1 MDRKYRPYI
10 PESYRAYIPT
20 MDESGVQYQKYM
32 QGEPDAEMF
41 QDKVLPQ
48 GSYRQNIPLANGADK
63 DQSPQIM
70 AAASPENKKDK
81 AAPHTA
87 KKSESDASSESG
99 IMKYLHAPSPGPVVD
114 RKYRPYI
121 PESYRDYIPTMD
133 ESGVQYQKY
142 MQGEPEA
149 EKFQDKVLPQG
160 SYRQNIPL
168 ANGADKDQSPQIMAA
183 AAPENKKDKAAPH
196 TAKKSESDA
205 STESGIMKYLHAPS
219 PGPVVDRKY
228 RPYIPESY
236 RAYIPTMDESGVQY
250 QKYMQGE
257 PDAEMFQDKVLPQG
271 SYRQNIP
278 LANGADK
285 DQSPQIMAAASP
297 ENKKDKAAPHT
308 AKKSESDASTESG
321 IMKYLHAPSPGPVVD
336 RKYRPYIPESYRDY
350 IPTMD
355 ESGVQYQK
363 YMQGEPDAEKFQDK
377 VLPQGSYRQ
386 NIPLA
391 NGADKDQSPQIMAAA
406 SPENKKDKAAPHT
419 AKKSEPDASTESG
432 IMKYLHAPSPG
443 PVVDRK
449 YRPYIPESYRDYIPT
464 MDESGVQ
471 YQKYMQGEPDA
482 AEFQD
487 KVLPQGSYR
496 QNIPLA
502 NGADKDQS
510 PQIMA
515 AAAPENKKD
524 KAAPDTA
531 KKSESDASSESG
543 IMKYLHAPSPGPV
556 VDRKYRPYIPESYRA
571 YIPTMD
577 ESGVQYQKYMQGEP
591 DAEMFQDKVL
601 PQGSYRQ
608 NIPLANGADKDQSP
622 QIMAAASPENKK
634 DKAAPH
640 TAKKS
645 ESDASTESG
654 IMKYLHAPSPG
665 PVVDRKYRP
674 YIPESYRDYI
684 PTMDESGVQYQK
696 YMQGEPDAEKFQDK
710 VLPQGSYRQNIPL
723 ANGADKD
730 QSPQIMA
737 AAADEALHEPAPV
750 LLAAG
755 TRASEAG
762 RGENQ
767 RLRCPT
773 TVMLMLYCCRLMH
786 SQITH
791 CGYIRAWHGS

>member
-1 MDRKYRPYI
+1 
-10 PESYRAYIPT
+10 

-32 QGEPDAEMF
+32 QGEPDAEKF
-41 QDKVLPQ
+41 QSKVLPQ

-63 DQSPQIM
+63 DQNPQIM
-70 AAASPENKKDK
+70 AAAAPENKKDE

-87 KKSESDASSESG
+87 KKSESDASTESG

-142 MQGEPEA
+142 MQGEPDA
-149 EKFQDKVLPQG
+149 DKFQSKVLPQG

-168 ANGADKDQSPQIMAA
+168 ANGAEKDQSPQIMAA
-183 AAPENKKDKAAPH
+183 AA
-196 TAKKSESDA
+196 
-205 STESGIMKYLHAPS
+205 
-219 PGPVVDRKY
+219 
-228 RPYIPESY
+228 
-236 RAYIPTMDESGVQY
+236 
-250 QKYMQGE
+250 
-257 PDAEMFQDKVLPQG
+257 
-271 SYRQNIP
+271 
-278 LANGADK
+278 
-285 DQSPQIMAAASP
+285 P

-391 NGADKDQSPQIMAAA
+391 NGAEKDQSPQIMAAA
-406 SPENKKDKAAPHT
+406 APENKKDKAAPHT
-419 AKKSEPDASTESG
+419 AKKSESDASTESG

-482 AEFQD
+482 EKFQS

-502 NGADKDQS
+502 NGAQKDHN

-524 KAAPDTA
+524 K
-531 KKSESDASSESG
+531 
-543 IMKYLHAPSPGPV
+543 
-556 VDRKYRPYIPESYRA
+556 
-571 YIPTMD
+571 
-577 ESGVQYQKYMQGEP
+577 
-591 DAEMFQDKVL
+591 VL

-608 NIPLANGADKDQSP
+608 DIPLANGAEKDQSP
-622 QIMAAASPENKK
+622 QIMAAAAPENKK

-723 ANGADKD
+723 ANGAEKD
-730 QSPQIMA
+730 QNPQIMAAAAPENKKDKAAPHTAKKSESDASTESGIMKYLHAPSPGPVVDRKYRPYIPESYRDYIPTMDESGVQYQKYMQGEPDAEKFQSKVLPQGSYRQNIPLANGAEKDHNPQIMAAAAPENKKDKAAPHTAKKSESDASTESGIMKYLHAPSPGPVVDRKYRPFIPESYRDYIPTMDESGVQYQKYMQGEPDAEKFQDKVLPQGSYRQDIPLANGAEKDQNPQIMA
-737 AAADEALHEPAPV
+737 AAADEAFHEPAPV
-750 LLAAG
+750 LQAAG
-755 TRASEAG
+755 TPASEAG

-767 RLRCPT
+767 RL
-773 TVMLMLYCCRLMH
+773 
-786 SQITH
+786 
-791 CGYIRAWHGS
+791 